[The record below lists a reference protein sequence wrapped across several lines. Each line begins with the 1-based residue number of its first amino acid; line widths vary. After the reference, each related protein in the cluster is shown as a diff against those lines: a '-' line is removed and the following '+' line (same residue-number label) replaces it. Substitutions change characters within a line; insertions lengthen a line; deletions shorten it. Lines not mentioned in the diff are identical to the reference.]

1 MKQEE
6 QTLTAPHRQKS
17 ERIAASMAR
26 KIAAGLAAKLAA
38 LGQGMQLPPR
48 VRRELEREQ
57 YLSELLV
64 TSLQLLVLLLFAVL
78 YLGTPPGISP
88 DAPVRAVPLGVSLFA
103 VLALVRLYLA
113 MTRQL
118 ANWMVG
124 LSVVAEMAV
133 LIFVIWAYHLQY
145 EQPAQMYLKTTE
157 FAYIFA
163 LIALRALRFEPL
175 WVALSGLTAT
185 LGWLLLLHYA
195 LTHASGNPVTWDYV
209 TALRS
214 TQIHYGAEFD
224 KLLSILIVSATLALA
239 LARARGFVVK
249 AVKGQLAVADLSL
262 FFDDSVA
269 HRITDSE
276 ASVMVGHAELR
287 EASVVFLDMRG
298 FTQASAMLQPSA
310 LIQLLGEYQS
320 LVVPIVKAHGG
331 SIDKFMGD
339 GILASFGAVTADDCH
354 AANAL
359 RAIDTILE
367 AVDQWRIRRQSS
379 GQPAPDVGAGMA
391 SGPVLFGILGH
402 DSRLEYTVIGDT
414 VNLAAKLEK
423 QNKIQG
429 TRGLTTR
436 ASYQRARVQGYLG
449 EKHVLPQQSVGGVS
463 GTMQLVAL
471 ARPQSML

>member
-1 MKQEE
+1 MQEE
-6 QTLTAPHRQKS
+6 GQMVPAPHRQQS
-17 ERIAASMAR
+17 QRIAAR
-26 KIAAGLAAKLAA
+26 IAARLAAKLSAF
-38 LGQGMQLPPR
+38 GQGMQLPPR

-78 YLGTPPGISP
+78 YLETPPGFSP
-88 DAPVRAVPLGVSLFA
+88 DAPIRAVPLGISLFA

-113 MTRQL
+113 MTGQL

-157 FAYIFA
+157 FAYIFS

-195 LTHASGNPVTWDYV
+195 LTHASGNPITWDYV

-214 TQIHYGAEFD
+214 TQIHYGAELD
-224 KLLSILIVSATLALA
+224 KLLSILIVSAVLALA
-239 LARARGFVVK
+239 LARARGFVVR
-249 AVKGQLAVADLSL
+249 AVRGQQAVADLSL

-269 HRITDSE
+269 NRITDFE
-276 ASVMVGHAELR
+276 ANIMAGHAELR
-287 EASVVFLDMRG
+287 DASIVFLDMRG
-298 FTQASAMLQPSA
+298 FTQAAAMLQPSA

-339 GILASFGAVTADDCH
+339 GILASFGAVTADDRH

-359 RAIDTILE
+359 HAIDAILV
-367 AVDQWRIRRQSS
+367 AVDQWRVQRQSKS
-379 GQPAPDVGAGMA
+379 QPAPDVGAGMA

-402 DSRLEYTVIGDT
+402 GSRLEYTVIGDT

-423 QNKIQG
+423 QNKTQG

-436 ASYQRARVQGYLG
+436 ASYQQARRQGYLG
-449 EKHVLPQQSVGGVS
+449 EKHVLPEQPVDGVS
-463 GTMQLVAL
+463 GTIHLVDLAL
-471 ARPQSML
+471 GSDA